1 MRHHGAAMKTK
12 TWFPGGLV
20 VCLLAGFTT
29 VPARGAPPPD
39 AVPDYLHTE
48 QNTLQSLEA
57 LQRALALKEAEAS
70 QLQERLAGAADDLQR
85 EDLRQRI
92 QEVRNAIEEQRRQ
105 FDGFA
110 VDIDLAPFMPQKNAR
125 FDWQEQLG
133 KLLEPILAEFES
145 ATAESRIIGQLRA
158 QIEDVRRR
166 RDLAGKAVA
175 NLDALLA
182 QSASPELRTRLSE
195 RRTAWRNILDEA
207 QNEFSAL
214 DLQLQSRLAGR
225 QSLLDQTTGYA
236 KNFFRTR
243 GLNLLLGALA
253 FCAVFFGFRLGDW
266 AVRHLRR
273 KGAEK
278 QLGSRVTAL
287 LFHIFSVLGGLA
299 AMMLVFNLAGD
310 WFLLGIV
317 IIFLFGVG
325 WASINTLPQQIETI
339 KLMLNIGAVREG
351 EYLVYDG
358 TPYQVESLGLAAR
371 LRNPRLEG
379 GTRNLPV
386 KYLVGMNSRP
396 LGPQEA
402 WFPCVKGDWVAL
414 SDGQAGRIAS
424 QTPGM
429 VELVKNGGEH
439 VMYPTTAFLG
449 LNPRNQSAGFRLAS
463 TFGVDYRHQAEA
475 TTVIPAKMKE
485 KLQSELPKVVG
496 TENIVD
502 IRVFFASANS
512 SSLDYTV
519 VADLAGAAAPSATP
533 IAGAIQRILVDAC
546 NENGWTIPFP
556 QLTVHQP

>member
-1 MRHHGAAMKTK
+1 MKPILHRHWN
-12 TWFPGGLV
+12 WFG
-20 VCLLAGFTT
+20 CLLACLWAGFAAG
-29 VPARGAPPPD
+29 PARGAPPV
-39 AVPDYLHTE
+39 AAGPDYLHSE

-57 LQRALALKEAEAS
+57 LQRALAIKEAEAAH
-70 QLQERLAGAADDLQR
+70 LQERLAAATDDMQRDDLR
-85 EDLRQRI
+85 RRLLEIRS
-92 QEVRNAIEEQRRQ
+92 AIEEQRRQ

-110 VDIDLAPFMPQKNAR
+110 VDIDLAPFLPEKDNR

-145 ATAESRIIGQLRA
+145 ATAESRVIGQLRA
-158 QIEDVRRR
+158 QIEDVRKR

-175 NLDALLA
+175 NLETLLA
-182 QSASPELRTRLSE
+182 QSASPELQARLAE

-207 QNEFSAL
+207 QNEYSAL
-214 DLQLQSRLAGR
+214 DLQLQSRLAAR
-225 QSLLDQTTGYA
+225 KSMLDQTTGYA

-243 GLNLLLGALA
+243 GLNLFLGVAA
-253 FCAVFFGFRLGDW
+253 FCAVFFAFRLGDW
-266 AVRHLRR
+266 LVRKLRR
-273 KGAEK
+273 KGTEK
-278 QLGSRVTAL
+278 HLGSRVTAL
-287 LFHIFSVLGGLA
+287 LFHIFSVLGGLV

-358 TPYQVESLGLAAR
+358 TPYQVESLGLSAR

-379 GTRNLPV
+379 GTRLLPV
-386 KYLVGMNSRP
+386 KYLVGLSSRP
-396 LGPQEA
+396 VGGQEA
-402 WFPCVKGDWVAL
+402 LFPCAKGDWVAL
-414 SDGQAGRIAS
+414 SDGQAGRVVS
-424 QTPGM
+424 QTPAT

-439 VMYPTTAFLG
+439 IVYQTSTFLG
-449 LNPRNQSAGFRLAS
+449 LGPRNQSGGFRLTS

-475 TTVIPAKMKE
+475 TTIIPAKMKE
-485 KLQSELPKVVG
+485 KLQAELPQVAG
-496 TENIVD
+496 AENIVE
-502 IRVFFASANS
+502 IRVFLSCANS

-519 VADLAGAAAPSATP
+519 VADLKGAAAPAATP